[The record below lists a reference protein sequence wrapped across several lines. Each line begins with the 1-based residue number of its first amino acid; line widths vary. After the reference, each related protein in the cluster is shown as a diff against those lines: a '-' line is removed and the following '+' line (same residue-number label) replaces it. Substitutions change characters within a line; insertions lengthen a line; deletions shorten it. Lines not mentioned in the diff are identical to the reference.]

1 MSASSRFLI
10 TKRQTLSAAALALT
24 LAAAACNK
32 TGPSGQTV
40 ATVNGEAITQSEL
53 NFELG
58 LSGANA
64 QNSKD
69 LQPKALQALI
79 DRKLVIQAGERDGLY
94 KKPNAVLAVERAKN
108 IVMANLALQSVAA
121 GVPQP
126 VTTRDVE
133 TYLAKHPELSRERR
147 TLSVEQIRFPAP
159 NNPSLIAAMKPAKT
173 LAELTAVLDSRGVSY
188 QRATVELDSAS
199 LDRNALGRLMT
210 TVNGEPLVI
219 LEGATA
225 IANHVI
231 SVRPAE
237 ASSAAINELAK
248 QGIARDR
255 IQAGIVQHQ
264 AALRN
269 AAKIEYA
276 KPLDPKAK
284 ASQ

>member
-10 TKRQTLSAAALALT
+10 NKRQILSAAAISLT
-24 LAAAACNK
+24 LAAAACSK
-32 TGPSGQTV
+32 AGPSGQTV

-53 NFELG
+53 NYELG

-64 QNSKD
+64 TNLKD

-121 GVPQP
+121 GLPQP
-126 VTTRDVE
+126 VTTSAVE
-133 TYLAKHPELSRERR
+133 AYLTKHPELSRERR
-147 TLSVEQIRFPAP
+147 TLLVEQIRFPAP
-159 NNPSLIAAMKPAKT
+159 GDQKLIAAMKPAKT
-173 LAELTAVLDSRGVSY
+173 LEELTAVLANQGVSY

-199 LDRNALGRLMT
+199 LDGNALGRLMA
-210 TVNGEPLVI
+210 TVNGEPLLI
-219 LEGATA
+219 LEGPTA

-231 SVRPAE
+231 NVRPAE
-237 ASSAAINELAK
+237 ASSAAVNELAK
-248 QGIARDR
+248 QGVVRDR
-255 IQAGIVQHQ
+255 LQAGIVQHQ

-276 KPLDPKAK
+276 KPLDPKSK
-284 ASQ
+284 SSQ

>member
-10 TKRQTLSAAALALT
+10 TKRQTLSVAAIALT

-32 TGPSGQTV
+32 AGPSGQTV

-64 QNSKD
+64 KNSKD

-94 KKPNAVLAVERAKN
+94 KKPNAVLAVERAKD
-108 IVMANLALQSVAA
+108 IAMANFALQSVAA
-121 GVPQP
+121 GLPQP
-126 VTTRDVE
+126 VTTSAIE
-133 TYLAKHPELSRERR
+133 AYLTKHPELSRERR
-147 TLSVEQIRFPAP
+147 TLLVEQIRFPAP
-159 NNPSLIAAMKPAKT
+159 NDAKLIAAIKPAKT
-173 LAELTAVLDSRGVSY
+173 LTELTAVLASQGVSY
-188 QRATVELDSAS
+188 QRASVELDSAS

-210 TVNGEPLVI
+210 TMNGEPLLI
-219 LEGATA
+219 MEGATA
-225 IANHVI
+225 IANHVV

-237 ASSAAINELAK
+237 ASSTAANELAK
-248 QGIARDR
+248 QGIVRER

-269 AAKIEYA
+269 AAKIDYA
-276 KPLDPKAK
+276 KTVDPKSKPA
-284 ASQ
+284 Q